1 MINVSSLKSSVQYW
15 LLLVPQVFR
24 VNNGSFWNIE
34 GIFQLTPVLEWRRVD
49 QTSRQKGKW
58 MVHLIR
64 NGYDCLVLHHLLIPT
79 PTPPSWHWLQERKT
93 HFIIHLKKRGSSK
106 WKISAREELLYLEA
120 DHSLFHK
127 ERHVE
132 HILHL
137 SQQSSIGRKMAI
149 LFGFGWLVKNPY
161 RVTKWV
167 RINNKVEV
175 AHGFLTPLEMYIQ
188 ISKVLSFID

>member
-79 PTPPSWHWLQERKT
+79 PTPPSWHWLQERKA
-93 HFIIHLKKRGSSK
+93 HFIIHLMERGSLK
-106 WKISAREELLYLEA
+106 WKKTIKR
-120 DHSLFHK
+120 
-127 ERHVE
+127 
-132 HILHL
+132 
-137 SQQSSIGRKMAI
+137 
-149 LFGFGWLVKNPY
+149 
-161 RVTKWV
+161 RVTLPWG
-167 RINNKVEV
+167 R
-175 AHGFLTPLEMYIQ
+175 PLAVSQGKTRGTYSPPVTTVKYWQKNGDIVWIWLIGQEPLPCYQMSPDQ
-188 ISKVLSFID
+188 